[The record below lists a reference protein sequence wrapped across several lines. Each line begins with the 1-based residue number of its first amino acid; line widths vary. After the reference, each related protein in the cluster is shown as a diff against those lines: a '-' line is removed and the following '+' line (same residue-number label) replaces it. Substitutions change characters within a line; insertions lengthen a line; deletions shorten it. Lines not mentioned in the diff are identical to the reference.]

1 MDKTIDWKKTNSK
14 SITICR
20 SHTAEDWLCQPSRDE
35 AGYAEEEELEKI
47 IISDSDQI
55 PPFFLKKREI
65 PLLETISR
73 DSLVQSS
80 LSLSSSYAN
89 KLCNHG

>member
-1 MDKTIDWKKTNSK
+1 MTGRRQIAKASPY
-14 SITICR
+14 
-20 SHTAEDWLCQPSRDE
+20 AEVTQLCQLSRDE

-47 IISDSDQI
+47 IISDSDEI

-65 PLLETISR
+65 PLLGTISR